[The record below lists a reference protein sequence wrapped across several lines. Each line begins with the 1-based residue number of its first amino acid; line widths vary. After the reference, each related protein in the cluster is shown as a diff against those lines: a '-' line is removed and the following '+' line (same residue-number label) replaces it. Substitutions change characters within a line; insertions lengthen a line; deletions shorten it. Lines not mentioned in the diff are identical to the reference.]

1 MNELDPDLKRLL
13 KWARAASPWKSE
25 QVPFGFLGRV
35 LACGKEAPV
44 STLFQQLHRT
54 AWGLSC
60 VALGLILCGALVLI
74 SQRSSPA
81 STEEF
86 SLALSFLASN
96 LPR

>member
-1 MNELDPDLKRLL
+1 MNELDPDLRRLL
-13 KWARAASPWKSE
+13 KWVRAASPSKSE
-25 QVPFGFLGRV
+25 QVPFGFFGRV
-35 LACGKEAPV
+35 LAAGKEGPV
-44 STLFQQLHRT
+44 PTLFQELHRT

-74 SQRSSPA
+74 SQRASPP